1 MPTLTWLTRKEDI
14 KVSGQ
19 VPYRIL
25 ETVEKGVYGDS
36 NSGNLLIQGDNLD
49 ALKSLLPFYAGCVKC
64 IFINLLHQY
73 LARD

>member
-25 ETVEKGVYGDS
+25 EPVVIAGSVFLNITTRT
-36 NSGNLLIQGDNLD
+36 
-49 ALKSLLPFYAGCVKC
+49 LPIFYAKTQREMFESK
-64 IFINLLHQY
+64 IKTFLNEQEKTSSLKKQ
-73 LARD
+73 

>member
-25 ETVEKGVYGDS
+25 ETVERVYGDS

-49 ALKSLLPFYAGCVKC
+49 ARSDRLVGRAV
-64 IFINLLHQY
+64 
-73 LARD
+73 D